1 MMLLALGR
9 AFSPFL
15 RVLLIFPRTFLMT
28 RYAYVLLTHGI
39 MTYRGTARMV
49 MVQRKLDEE
58 FGCADARVALPAA
71 DGTDRRAGDW
81 RRRSH

>member
-1 MMLLALGR
+1 MLLLALGR
-9 AFSPFL
+9 AFSLFL

-49 MVQRKLDEE
+49 MVQRK
-58 FGCADARVALPAA
+58 
-71 DGTDRRAGDW
+71 
-81 RRRSH
+81 